1 MCTHDDATLYDGIGV
16 LVEPDLDPRL
26 GLQKPEDEVLFG
38 VDDGWERGGSQRGWM
53 WVETRD
59 RGGIPWEALAR
70 SCSVGV
76 MGGLTIGWVM
86 MRCTLV
92 AMVAEFHGV

>member
-1 MCTHDDATLYDGIGV
+1 
-16 LVEPDLDPRL
+16 
-26 GLQKPEDEVLFG
+26 
-38 VDDGWERGGSQRGWM
+38 M

-59 RGGIPWEALAR
+59 HGVIQLEALAWG
-70 SCSVGV
+70 CSVGV

>member
-1 MCTHDDATLYDGIGV
+1 M
-16 LVEPDLDPRL
+16 
-26 GLQKPEDEVLFG
+26 EVG
-38 VDDGWERGGSQRGWM
+38 
-53 WVETRD
+53 RD
-59 RGGIPWEALAR
+59 KRSRWIPWEALAR

-92 AMVAEFHGV
+92 AMVAEFHVV

>member
-38 VDDGWERGGSQRGWM
+38 VDDGWERRESARLDVG
-53 WVETRD
+53 RD
-59 RGGIPWEALAR
+59 AR
-70 SCSVGV
+70 SRRDPI
-76 MGGLTIGWVM
+76 GGARLGLFCGSDGWTHD
-86 MRCTLV
+86 RLGHD
-92 AMVAEFHGV
+92 ALHFSRHGR